1 MFRSHIVKPEISG
14 LYLPS
19 KSNDYLREG
28 CAQQRWRDQM
38 YLFIQIL
45 LSAFVGVTL
54 LHSPWASADSRS
66 SDDHSE
72 TDNLPLSQED
82 LRDITAQV
90 MAKQPLLSSSPGIKY
105 AEATRIDRWSEDV
118 ADVIY
123 YPHFESAG
131 IKEAFQVGCT
141 RKIPST
147 AWTCEDATIRRYL
160 ALDTQDYEVRVRG
173 TISSD
178 AAIALVEATR
188 KVLPVR
194 AADNSDV
201 PDTAMTLSSYDDSA
215 IVTWVNF
222 EGRSHLIVKGWLA
235 EGGDPTRPEDWIVN
249 RN

>member
-1 MFRSHIVKPEISG
+1 M
-14 LYLPS
+14 YLPI
-19 KSNDYLREG
+19 R
-28 CAQQRWRDQM
+28 M
-38 YLFIQIL
+38 L
-45 LSAFVGVTL
+45 LMAFVGAAL
-54 LHSPWASADSRS
+54 LHSLWVGAASRS

-72 TDNLPLSQED
+72 TDNVPLNQED

-90 MAKQPLLSSSPGIKY
+90 MAKHPLLSSSPGIKY

-123 YPHFESAG
+123 FPHFESAG
-131 IKEAFQVGCT
+131 IKEAFQVGCS
-141 RKIPST
+141 RKIPNT

-173 TISSD
+173 SISSN
-178 AAIALVEATR
+178 AAIALIEATR

-194 AADNSDV
+194 TADISDV
-201 PDTAMTLSSYDDSA
+201 PNTAMTLSSYDDSG
-215 IVTWVNF
+215 IVSWVNF
-222 EGRSHLIVKGWLA
+222 EGRSHLMVKGWLA